1 MSFIFRRIYFI
12 KKDFQTRFI
21 LRFVI
26 SATAWAVLTVFL
38 FVVMAEKRLEE
49 IRYSTHIMV
58 KTTSDILLPSALSVQ
73 AITLLV
79 FAIMLMYAIHSFW
92 TNLASPLYSLKKDI
106 VRVADGDL
114 ASPVALREED
124 EFQDLAMDIDKMR
137 SDMRHRWAR
146 IKERQEVLASVTSD
160 LSKSIAKG
168 TPSVSH
174 ATLLRE
180 NIKRMK
186 EEINAFTY

>member
-38 FVVMAEKRLEE
+38 FVVMADKRLEE

-58 KTTSDILLPSALSVQ
+58 KTTSDILLPSALTVQ

-79 FAIMLMYAIHSFW
+79 FAIMLIYAIQSLW

-106 VRVADGDL
+106 WRIADGDL
-114 ASPVALREED
+114 ASPVSLREED
-124 EFQDLAMDIDKMR
+124 EFHDLAMDFDKMR
-137 SDMRHRWAR
+137 SDLRHRWAR
-146 IKERQEVLASVTSD
+146 IKERQDVLANVTAD

-168 TPSVSH
+168 TPSV
-174 ATLLRE
+174 ADAARLRE
-180 NIKRMK
+180 TVERMK
-186 EEINAFTY
+186 EEINAFKY

>member
-1 MSFIFRRIYFI
+1 M
-12 KKDFQTRFI
+12 
-21 LRFVI
+21 
-26 SATAWAVLTVFL
+26 
-38 FVVMAEKRLEE
+38 
-49 IRYSTHIMV
+49 
-58 KTTSDILLPSALSVQ
+58 
-73 AITLLV
+73 LV
-79 FAIMLMYAIHSFW
+79 YAIHSFW

-124 EFQDLAMDIDKMR
+124 EFHDLAMDIDKMR

-180 NIKRMK
+180 NIERMK